1 MIQNIT
7 KKQLPQIIFLR
18 GLAALMVCFFHLFC
32 GNVNLFP
39 TTNFLKHIFSY
50 GYLGVPVF
58 FMISGFIICY
68 SLPVN
73 YKLAQSKTFFLKR
86 IIRIEP
92 PYIASIL
99 LVILLNYVGSFYSH
113 VPLQFS
119 WVDFFCH
126 FAYLNNFGIGT
137 YYNVVYWTL
146 GIEFQ
151 FYILIGLLFSLVSRS
166 KTSLIVFMVALLFAT
181 FIHVNN
187 MQLIFQYLS
196 IFGIGILTYFYQFKK
211 QVNKPVYIAFCI
223 LFLVQIYIY
232 QHLDVFCASAFTLLV
247 LNTWNYNHGVLDF
260 FSNIS
265 FSLYLTHTIIGGK
278 VINLGLRF
286 AHSTGERYLLFL
298 AALGASI
305 VFAYI
310 FYRVIERPFIV
321 MGKRL
326 AYNTNTKL

>member
-1 MIQNIT
+1 MIKNFT

-18 GLAALMVCFFHLFC
+18 GLAALMVCFFHLYC
-32 GNVNLFP
+32 GNINLFRGGG
-39 TTNFLKHIFSY
+39 FFKSIFSY
-50 GYLGVPVF
+50 GYLGVPIF

-86 IIRIEP
+86 IVRIEP

-99 LVILLNYVGSFYSH
+99 LVILLNYIGSFYSH

-119 WVDFFCH
+119 WVDFLCH

-166 KTSLIVFMVALLFAT
+166 KTSLIIFMVALLLAT
-181 FIHVNN
+181 FIRINN

-211 QVNKPVYIAFCI
+211 QVSKPVYITFCI
-223 LFLVQIYIY
+223 LFLAQIYIY
-232 QHLDVFCASAFTLLV
+232 QHMDVFCASAFTLLV
-247 LNTWNYNHGVLDF
+247 LNLWNYNHGILNF

-265 FSLYLTHTIIGGK
+265 FSLYLTHTTIGGK
-278 VINLGLRF
+278 VINLGLRYV
-286 AHSTGERYLLFL
+286 HSTGERYLLFL
-298 AALGASI
+298 TALGASI
-305 VFAYI
+305 LFAYL
-310 FYRVIERPFIV
+310 FYRVIEKPFILI
-321 MGKRL
+321 GKRI
-326 AYNTNTKL
+326 AYKY